1 MVVEEMPVDD
11 TGEMPLEAP
20 HRLLEA
26 PHRLLVALAASRFL
40 SR

>member
-20 HRLLEA
+20 HRLL
-26 PHRLLVALAASRFL
+26 VALAASRFL